1 MTFMGSRLPDTNGIP
16 CYHTSPN
23 HRVDSANSLLSL
35 CVIFRSVSVC
45 AYLHADTSFIY
56 DDADVCSVSGP
67 RILPARVVLARATIP
82 TNPTEPFIL
91 CAFNLGSGY
100 TQ

>member
-1 MTFMGSRLPDTNGIP
+1 MTSMGSRLPDTNGIP

-23 HRVDSANSLLSL
+23 HRVGSANSLLSMYA
-35 CVIFRSVSVC
+35 IFRSVSVC
-45 AYLHADTSFIY
+45 SYLHADTSSLY

-82 TNPTEPFIL
+82 TIPTEPFIL

>member
-1 MTFMGSRLPDTNGIP
+1 MTCMGSRLPDTTGVP

-35 CVIFRSVSVC
+35 CAISCSVSVC
-45 AYLHADTSFIY
+45 SYLHADTSFLY
-56 DDADVCSVSGP
+56 DDTDVCSVSGP
-67 RILPARVVLARATIP
+67 RILPARVVLARATFP
-82 TNPTEPFIL
+82 TIPTEPFIL
-91 CAFNLGSGY
+91 YAFNHWSGY